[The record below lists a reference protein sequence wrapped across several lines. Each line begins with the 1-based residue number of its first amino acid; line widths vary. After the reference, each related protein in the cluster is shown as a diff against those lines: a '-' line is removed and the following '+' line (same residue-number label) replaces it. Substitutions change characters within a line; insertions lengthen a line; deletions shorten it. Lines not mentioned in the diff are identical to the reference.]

1 MIINKQLK
9 HNLKQLLQEITQE
22 IINCKNLSKTLKLE
36 AKKEAIELL
45 LE

>member
-9 HNLKQLLQEITQE
+9 HDLKQLLQEITQE
-22 IINCKNLSKTLKLE
+22 IINCKNLSETLKLE